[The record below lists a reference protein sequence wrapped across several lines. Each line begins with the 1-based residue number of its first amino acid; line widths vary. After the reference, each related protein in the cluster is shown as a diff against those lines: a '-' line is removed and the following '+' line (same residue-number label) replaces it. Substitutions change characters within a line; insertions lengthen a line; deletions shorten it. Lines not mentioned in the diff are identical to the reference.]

1 MHNKK
6 LLTFNTLEMM
16 SVDIKLALL
25 VKFFIVGLYVL
36 IKVLFMMQPKGVH
49 SFHFL
54 EENPAE
60 MEEVSIKCI

>member
-1 MHNKK
+1 
-6 LLTFNTLEMM
+6 MM

-49 SFHFL
+49 SFYFL